1 MKNKIYFSVFM
12 LLVLFSIVSFRL
24 TAQVDTDMIEDWESG
39 TLTQYEWQTGGTA
52 EWQITDQT
60 VYEGVY
66 SAQSGLITDN
76 QESWILLE
84 YEVYSPQDISFYC
97 KVSSESGYDY
107 LRFYIDDQMQGEWT
121 GEVDWELAT
130 YPVTV
135 GFHSFKWAYEK
146 DVSISSGLDAGF
158 IDYIVFPP
166 MELEAGFTVDTT
178 VICKN
183 DVIQFMDQS
192 IGPITEW
199 YWIFEGATP
208 GTSSAQNPVVAYPTV
223 GDWDVY
229 LQVSDGVESAETFMP
244 AYISVAM
251 TPDITPTPI
260 GLTLLCASWG
270 NSTYSTTGLPGITE
284 YEWAIDPVEA
294 GSISGSG
301 TNITV
306 AWEEDFLGTADLSV
320 ASINYCGSGVFSNPL
335 TITRYLPDVSLVIPA
350 FVALSTPPFEFTG
363 GSPVGGDYS
372 GPGVTN
378 NVFDPN
384 AAGLGTHIITYT
396 YTDMNFCSGSAIDSI
411 TVTQFTGFADK
422 LGDQN
427 VSVYPNPNN
436 GKFKIEFNTKSDNV
450 VDLRIF
456 NSLNALVF
464 EEMGVR
470 TSSHLIKEID
480 LNQLLKGI
488 YYLRISGSDSDIVR
502 KIVIQ

>member
-1 MKNKIYFSVFM
+1 M
-12 LLVLFSIVSFRL
+12 LLVLFSFVSIKL
-24 TAQVDTDMIEDWESG
+24 SAQIDTDMIEDWESG
-39 TLTQYEWQTGGTA
+39 TLTQFEWQTGGTA

-84 YEVYSPQDISFYC
+84 YEVYSPQDISFYY

-107 LRFYIDDQMQGEWT
+107 LRFYIDNVEQGAWA
-121 GEVDWELAT
+121 GEVDWTQAT
-130 YPVTV
+130 YPVTA

-146 DVSISSGLDAGF
+146 DVSVSSGLDAGF

-166 MELEAGFTVDTT
+166 MELEAAFIVDTT

-183 DVIQFMDQS
+183 DVIQFQDQS

-208 GTSSAQNPVVAYPTV
+208 GTSTSQNPVVAYPVV
-223 GDWDVY
+223 GEWDVY
-229 LQVSDGVESAETFMP
+229 LQVSDGVETSEIFMP
-244 AYISVAM
+244 AFITVSM
-251 TPDITPTPI
+251 TPEITPTPV

-270 NSTYSTTGLPGITE
+270 NSTYSTSGLPGITE

-294 GSISGSG
+294 GNISGSG

-306 AWEEDFLGTADLSV
+306 EWEENFLGTADLSV
-320 ASINYCGSGVFSNPL
+320 ASINYCGAGVFSIPL
-335 TITRYLPDVSLVIPA
+335 TITRYMPEVSVVLPA
-350 FVALSTPPFEFTG
+350 FVALSTPPFELTG

-372 GPGVTN
+372 GTGVSN
-378 NVFDPN
+378 NVFDP
-384 AAGLGTHIITYT
+384 ADAGLGTHVITYT
-396 YTDMNFCSGSAIDSI
+396 YTDNNFCTNTAIDSI
-411 TVTQFTGFADK
+411 TVTQFTGLTDK
-422 LGDQN
+422 FGDRE

-436 GKFKIEFNTKSDNV
+436 GNFKIEFNTSIDKI
-450 VDLRIF
+450 VDLRLF
-456 NSLNALVF
+456 NSLNALVYQ
-464 EEMGVR
+464 EQGIQ
-470 TSSHLIKEID
+470 TSSHMVKEIG
-480 LNQLLKGI
+480 LNHLPKGI
-488 YYLRISGSDSDIVR
+488 YYLRISGSDSEIVS